1 MNDMRRKQ
9 LNVLLIL
16 AAIAA
21 CGDPYGATNPYDPDF
36 PVTFTITGPD
46 TLFSAGQL
54 VHYTAQTAP
63 AFPDSAFRWES
74 DTATVFVPGSGLAI
88 VDGATLLAPTQPP
101 GSFTSIAMPLEPAT
115 VTVAVAVLVGSV
127 DTTLQRYIAP
137 NFVTVHSIEPRH
149 VGYKSVVL
157 MQRLTRIQL
166 LCPAIHACDTL
177 SVGAG
182 SWSVWVNG
190 FDANNNQIAT
200 LPGSDLNPSTGPPVA
215 IFSVRDTTIATVS
228 PVGIRAATVT
238 ALKAGSTWVIATRGT
253 LVDSLQI
260 VAR

>member
-1 MNDMRRKQ
+1 MKRNR
-9 LNVLLIL
+9 L
-16 AAIAA
+16 AMLVVFAVAAA

-46 TLFSAGQL
+46 TLFSAGEL
-54 VHYTAQTAP
+54 VHYTAQTVP
-63 AFPDSAFRWES
+63 AFSDTAFRWAS
-74 DTATVFVPGSGLAI
+74 DTATVFIPGSGFAI

-101 GSFTSIAMPLEPAT
+101 GSFTPIAMPVEPAT

-127 DTTLQRYIAP
+127 DTILQRYIAP
-137 NFVTVHSIEPRH
+137 NYVTVHSIEPRH

-166 LCPAIHACDTL
+166 LCPAIHSCDTL
-177 SVGAG
+177 SAGSG
-182 SWSVWVNG
+182 SWSVWVDG
-190 FDANNNQIAT
+190 FDAQNSPIAT
-200 LPGSDLNPSTGPPVA
+200 LPGAELNPSTGARIAV
-215 IFSVRDTTIATVS
+215 FSVRDTTIASVV

-238 ALKAGSTWVIATRGT
+238 ARKPGTTWVIAARGA
-253 LVDSLQI
+253 LVDSLQV